1 MGHHSVMAS
10 FWDRVPTW
18 ADWVA
23 ALAVGV
29 VVLNLNV
36 TDQGDPLSS
45 LGLSAGPM
53 TAGITE
59 SAKTTFYGALMIS
72 GALVAS
78 AGLVTAFARS
88 ANAVCG
94 LVIRTYGGVALAG
107 AAGLLLDYRDGPVRT
122 VQLFVYVMVA
132 LGVLRFFRVASAAQS
147 VSSEHRMEPKVPA

>member
-1 MGHHSVMAS
+1 MGHHAVMAS

-23 ALAVGV
+23 ALAIGA

-45 LGLSAGPM
+45 LGLSAGPT

-72 GALVAS
+72 GVLLAS
-78 AGLVTAFARS
+78 AGLVTAIAGWVHAIS
-88 ANAVCG
+88 G

-122 VQLFVYVMVA
+122 VQLFVYVMLA
-132 LGVLRFFRVASAAQS
+132 LGVLRFLRVASAAQS
-147 VSSEHRMEPKVPA
+147 VSSELRMQPKVPA

>member
-1 MGHHSVMAS
+1 M
-10 FWDRVPTW
+10 P
-18 ADWVA
+18 
-23 ALAVGV
+23 
-29 VVLNLNV
+29 
-36 TDQGDPLSS
+36 
-45 LGLSAGPM
+45 
-53 TAGITE
+53 
-59 SAKTTFYGALMIS
+59 
-72 GALVAS
+72 S

-147 VSSEHRMEPKVPA
+147 VSSEQRMEPKVPA